1 MCGRE
6 SFVFSEQH
14 NSGAWGGGPCTL
26 RARESCRNL
35 QKSVMWDSP
44 EEADVSVP
52 LPSSSTLLLLLAPVF
67 PPIHPPAFYSSKGVE
82 EFAAKINE
90 FIFTHHPS
98 SSAAWGRAVQLMT
111 VEEGGRGGC
120 RHSQRAARHVLPG
133 RSGGNGASVV
143 PPLRGHPWAVWGL
156 GAACAVGGGWMDWKN
171 TLFGVQKLGTILRF
185 RAERQC
191 HLVCFQGLGAIS

>member
-1 MCGRE
+1 M
-6 SFVFSEQH
+6 S
-14 NSGAWGGGPCTL
+14 L
-26 RARESCRNL
+26 
-35 QKSVMWDSP
+35 SP
-44 EEADVSVP
+44 
-52 LPSSSTLLLLLAPVF
+52 LLSSSTLLLLLAPVF
-67 PPIHPPAFYSSKGVE
+67 SPIHPPAFYSSKGVE

-120 RHSQRAARHVLPG
+120 RHSQRAAWPVPLG

-143 PPLRGHPWAVWGL
+143 PPLRGRPWAVVPAALCGVWGQP
-156 GAACAVGGGWMDWKN
+156 CAVGDGWMGWEN
-171 TLFGVQKLGTILRF
+171 TLFGLQKLGTILRF

-191 HLVCFQGLGAIS
+191 HLVCFQALGAIS